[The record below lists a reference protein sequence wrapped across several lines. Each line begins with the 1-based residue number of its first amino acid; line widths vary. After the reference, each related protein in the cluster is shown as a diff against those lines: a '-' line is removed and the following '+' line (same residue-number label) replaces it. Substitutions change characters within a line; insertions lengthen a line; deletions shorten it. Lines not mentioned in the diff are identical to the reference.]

1 MFGFLSR
8 NWQYFLGLGTL
19 VLDTLRERVELG
31 LRDQLDPQGQLG
43 LLMVRLQLWLLEYLS
58 YLGQIAK
65 RLKQLAFGC
74 SSLSWQ
80 YFRESGALV
89 LDTLRERVE
98 LDLRDLRGLR
108 GQRGL
113 LTVRLTV

>member
-1 MFGFLSR
+1 M
-8 NWQYFLGLGTL
+8 L

-74 SSLSWQ
+74 LSQNWR

-89 LDTLRERVE
+89 LDTLRQQGE
-98 LDLRDLRGLR
+98 LDLRDLRGPPDLR
-108 GQRGL
+108 DQRGL
-113 LTVRLTV
+113 LTVKLTVWLHVCSLAPAAIL